1 VIHVYTVTTLINN
14 LISLSFGS
22 QLRNGCK
29 YKIQYYLKK
38 EEAPIEYPAIRVTSF
53 VSIVVYL
60 TFLDE
65 FFLTSVQVW
74 EKKIR
79 FKKSDKI
86 VDTATLNFVT
96 STARVIFNKGN
107 FCFSYDLK
115 SVYHHIEIFDTDR
128 TYLGFQWENKY
139 YVFNV
144 LPFGLATSG
153 YIFSKVVMRERVTH
167 LYFLLLNF

>member
-1 VIHVYTVTTLINN
+1 MFLAV
-14 LISLSFGS
+14 
-22 QLRNGCK
+22 
-29 YKIQYYLKK
+29 
-38 EEAPIEYPAIRVTSF
+38 
-53 VSIVVYL
+53 
-60 TFLDE
+60 LDE
-65 FFLTSVQVW
+65 FFLTSVQFG
-74 EKKIR
+74 R
-79 FKKSDKI
+79 KKSDKI
-86 VDTATLNFVT
+86 VDTVTLNFVT

-115 SVYHHIEIFDTDR
+115 SSYHHIEIFDTDR